1 MGLIIAISDFI
12 YQFLFTGWAGENVIL
27 AVDPVTIV
35 LVGMALYETGD
46 KAVDAKRKA
55 ELERKIGS
63 LNEQEKEL
71 LLEKA
76 QKAQNKQAQ
85 VALILQEVELRDQLD
100 KRKENVGIAIGIGG
114 ILIAVILIYVLT
126 KKIKNERHKIVFCKK
141 PSNSARKFFAR

>member
-1 MGLIIAISDFI
+1 
-12 YQFLFTGWAGENVIL
+12 
-27 AVDPVTIV
+27 
-35 LVGMALYETGD
+35 LYETGD

-55 ELERKIGS
+55 DLERKIGK
-63 LNEQEKEL
+63 LNEEERAL

-114 ILIAVILIYVLT
+114 VLVAVILIYILT
-126 KKIKNERHKIVFCKK
+126 KNKK
-141 PSNSARKFFAR
+141 K

>member
-1 MGLIIAISDFI
+1 MDIIIAISDFI

-35 LVGMALYETGD
+35 LVGMALYESGD

-63 LNEQEKEL
+63 LNEQEKAL

-126 KKIKNERHKIVFCKK
+126 KKNKK
-141 PSNSARKFFAR
+141 

>member
-126 KKIKNERHKIVFCKK
+126 KKNKK
-141 PSNSARKFFAR
+141 

>member
-12 YQFLFTGWAGENVIL
+12 YQFLFTGWAGENVML

-63 LNEQEKEL
+63 LNEQEKAL

-114 ILIAVILIYVLT
+114 ILIAVILIYILT
-126 KKIKNERHKIVFCKK
+126 KKNKK
-141 PSNSARKFFAR
+141 

>member
-35 LVGMALYETGD
+35 LVGMALYESGD

-55 ELERKIGS
+55 ELERKIGY
-63 LNEQEKEL
+63 LNEQEKAL

-114 ILIAVILIYVLT
+114 VLMAVILIYVLT
-126 KKIKNERHKIVFCKK
+126 KKNKK
-141 PSNSARKFFAR
+141 

>member
-35 LVGMALYETGD
+35 LVGMALYEVGD
-46 KAVDAKRKA
+46 EAVDAKRKA

-63 LNEQEKEL
+63 LNEQEKAL

-126 KKIKNERHKIVFCKK
+126 KKNKK
-141 PSNSARKFFAR
+141 

>member
-1 MGLIIAISDFI
+1 MDIIIAISDFI

-55 ELERKIGS
+55 ELERKIGY
-63 LNEQEKEL
+63 LNEQEKAL

-126 KKIKNERHKIVFCKK
+126 KKNKK
-141 PSNSARKFFAR
+141 

>member
-114 ILIAVILIYVLT
+114 VLMAVILIYVLT
-126 KKIKNERHKIVFCKK
+126 KKNKK
-141 PSNSARKFFAR
+141 

>member
-1 MGLIIAISDFI
+1 MDVIIAIWDFI
-12 YQFLFTGWAGENVIL
+12 CHALFYGWAGDNVIL
-27 AVDPVTIV
+27 AIDPVTIV

-55 ELERKIGS
+55 DLERKIGK
-63 LNEQEKEL
+63 LNEEERAL

-114 ILIAVILIYVLT
+114 VLVAVILIYILT
-126 KKIKNERHKIVFCKK
+126 KNKK
-141 PSNSARKFFAR
+141 K

>member
-1 MGLIIAISDFI
+1 MDVIIAISDFI

-35 LVGMALYETGD
+35 LVGMALYESGD

-55 ELERKIGS
+55 DLERKIGK
-63 LNEQEKEL
+63 LNEEEKAL

-85 VALILQEVELRDQLD
+85 VALILEEVELRDQLD
-100 KRKENVGIAIGIGG
+100 KRKENAGIAIGIGG

-126 KKIKNERHKIVFCKK
+126 KKNKK
-141 PSNSARKFFAR
+141 

>member
-1 MGLIIAISDFI
+1 MDIIIAISDFI

-35 LVGMALYETGD
+35 LVGMALYEVGD
-46 KAVDAKRKA
+46 EAVDAKRKA

-63 LNEQEKEL
+63 LNEQEKAL

-76 QKAQNKQAQ
+76 KKAQNKQAQ
-85 VALILQEVELRDQLD
+85 VSLILQELELRDQLD

-114 ILIAVILIYVLT
+114 VLIAVILIYVLT
-126 KKIKNERHKIVFCKK
+126 KKNKK
-141 PSNSARKFFAR
+141 

>member
-35 LVGMALYETGD
+35 LVGMALYESGD

-126 KKIKNERHKIVFCKK
+126 KKNKK
-141 PSNSARKFFAR
+141 

>member
-63 LNEQEKEL
+63 LNEQEKAL

-126 KKIKNERHKIVFCKK
+126 KKNKK
-141 PSNSARKFFAR
+141 

>member
-1 MGLIIAISDFI
+1 MDIIIAISDFI

-35 LVGMALYETGD
+35 LVGMALYEVGD
-46 KAVDAKRKA
+46 EAVDAKRKA
-55 ELERKIGS
+55 ELERKIGY
-63 LNEQEKEL
+63 LNEQEKAL

-100 KRKENVGIAIGIGG
+100 KKKENVGIAIGIGG

-126 KKIKNERHKIVFCKK
+126 KKNKK
-141 PSNSARKFFAR
+141 

>member
-1 MGLIIAISDFI
+1 MDIIIAISDFI

-27 AVDPVTIV
+27 AAVDPVTIV
-35 LVGMALYETGD
+35 LVGMALYESGD

-55 ELERKIGS
+55 ELERKIGY
-63 LNEQEKEL
+63 LNEQEKAL

-100 KRKENVGIAIGIGG
+100 KKKENVGIAIGIGG

-126 KKIKNERHKIVFCKK
+126 KKNKK
-141 PSNSARKFFAR
+141 

>member
-63 LNEQEKEL
+63 LNEQEKAL

-141 PSNSARKFFAR
+141 PSNSARKLLGR

>member
-35 LVGMALYETGD
+35 LVGMALYESGD

-55 ELERKIGS
+55 ELERKIGY
-63 LNEQEKEL
+63 LNEQEKAL

-126 KKIKNERHKIVFCKK
+126 KKNKK
-141 PSNSARKFFAR
+141 

>member
-1 MGLIIAISDFI
+1 
-12 YQFLFTGWAGENVIL
+12 
-27 AVDPVTIV
+27 
-35 LVGMALYETGD
+35 MALYESGD

-55 ELERKIGS
+55 ELERKIGY
-63 LNEQEKEL
+63 LNEQEKAL

-100 KRKENVGIAIGIGG
+100 KKKENVGIAIGIGG

-126 KKIKNERHKIVFCKK
+126 KKNKK
-141 PSNSARKFFAR
+141 

>member
-1 MGLIIAISDFI
+1 MDIIIAISDFI

-35 LVGMALYETGD
+35 LVGMALYEVGD
-46 KAVDAKRKA
+46 EAVDAKRKA

-63 LNEQEKEL
+63 LNEQEKAL

-76 QKAQNKQAQ
+76 KKAQNKQAQ
-85 VALILQEVELRDQLD
+85 VSLILQELELRDQLD

-114 ILIAVILIYVLT
+114 VLIAVILIYVLT
-126 KKIKNERHKIVFCKK
+126 KKNKK
-141 PSNSARKFFAR
+141 LAT

>member
-1 MGLIIAISDFI
+1 MDIIIAISDFI

-35 LVGMALYETGD
+35 LVGMALYESGD

-55 ELERKIGS
+55 ELERKIGY
-63 LNEQEKEL
+63 LNEQEKAL

-126 KKIKNERHKIVFCKK
+126 KKNKK
-141 PSNSARKFFAR
+141 

>member
-55 ELERKIGS
+55 ELERKISS

-114 ILIAVILIYVLT
+114 VLIAVILIYVLT
-126 KKIKNERHKIVFCKK
+126 KKNKK
-141 PSNSARKFFAR
+141 

>member
-63 LNEQEKEL
+63 LNEQEKAL

-114 ILIAVILIYVLT
+114 VLMAVILIYVLT
-126 KKIKNERHKIVFCKK
+126 KKNKK
-141 PSNSARKFFAR
+141 